1 MRVKFYVVFLCFAFA
16 SAVSAAEVVTF
27 DEGVQLYNDEK
38 YADALRVF
46 TSLEARG
53 EVRAAYAL
61 GVMYANGQGVEANIQ
76 KASNTFFCGSS
87 VFFYLLSTEIVKSD
101 CKFGFCMR
109 NRVRSRILR
118 SGILTP
124 HRKLRTFT
132 QGAMHIPPYQLTG
145 LVVW

>member
-76 KASNTFFCGSS
+76 KASNYYMKAAKQGHSDAQNNLGIM
-87 VFFYLLSTEIVKSD
+87 LLTIY
-101 CKFGFCMR
+101 
-109 NRVRSRILR
+109 
-118 SGILTP
+118 P
-124 HRKLRTFT
+124 
-132 QGAMHIPPYQLTG
+132 
-145 LVVW
+145 